1 MYEILHIF
9 IRKSTIMCKIGK
21 IVFGWIG
28 SMRNSGF
35 GRKMKHVNEVCLT
48 KWSCNTIRKASNLY
62 AQSFWAFRA
71 TQNGV
76 VQKNGHFRVISSG
89 KVLRVFLASLL
100 LNLGL
105 LYILIIKKKIFFT
118 LFGSGFA
125 SSVGNFFFDGSYS
138 KFFCIVYSK
147 M

>member
-105 LYILIIKKKIFFT
+105 LYILIIKKKYFLPCLGQDLLVQLETFFST
-118 LFGSGFA
+118 VLTQN
-125 SSVGNFFFDGSYS
+125 SSA
-138 KFFCIVYSK
+138 
-147 M
+147 